1 VRESEF
7 ASQSLE
13 YGLSDEKELALI
25 AEAFDRWSKD
35 PDGVF
40 LAVNGEVLARR

>member
-1 VRESEF
+1 LTD
-7 ASQSLE
+7 Q
-13 YGLSDEKELALI
+13 KELAVI
-25 AEAFDRWSKD
+25 AEAFVRWSKD

>member
-1 VRESEF
+1 
-7 ASQSLE
+7 LT
-13 YGLSDEKELALI
+13 DERELADI
-25 AEAFDRWSKD
+25 AEAFTRWSQD